1 MEKQYKVIYTIDKKV
16 IMPIGPYSL
25 DTEILIGKGRFI
37 EQFDTEKEALDFMDK
52 NGLMYDRESNL

>member
-25 DTEILIGKGRFI
+25 DTDILIGEGRLI
-37 EQFDTEKEALDFMDK
+37 EQFDTEQEALVFMNK
-52 NGLMYDRESNL
+52 NGLVYSREK